1 MKRERARSGTRGAA
15 ALGPAPG
22 DRSGRGPRAAKPGK
36 RGAPSGL
43 TARVQGGAAE
53 SRGSAVDGHGSQ
65 RGVAGRG
72 ASHAA
77 GGGHAGRAAGGQ
89 AGGGLSHYAA
99 GGGVRMV
106 DVSAKP
112 PTYREAEARAFV
124 ALRPAVLAA
133 LERNPKGDPLEI
145 ARIAG
150 IAGAK
155 RTAELIP
162 LCHTLPL
169 SRIQVEARRARGGVR
184 LTSRVGTTAATGVEM
199 EALTA
204 VSIAALTLYD
214 MCKALD
220 HGITIRDVELTR
232 KSGGLSGDFRRPPR
246 GKRLR
251 RRA

>member
-1 MKRERARSGTRGAA
+1 MKRGRGKAA
-15 ALGPAPG
+15 AAKPNVANARRRMAARRTRP
-22 DRSGRGPRAAKPGK
+22 RQEKRRGPRPSPARK
-36 RGAPSGL
+36 RDAPPTAGL
-43 TARVQGGAAE
+43 GPTPIIGT
-53 SRGSAVDGHGSQ
+53 
-65 RGVAGRG
+65 
-72 ASHAA
+72 
-77 GGGHAGRAAGGQ
+77 
-89 AGGGLSHYAA
+89 GLSHYSP

-112 PTYREAEARAFV
+112 PTYREAEAHAFV
-124 ALRPAVLAA
+124 VLRPAVLAA
-133 LERNPKGDPLEI
+133 LSRNPKGDPLEI

-155 RTAELIP
+155 RTAELVP

-220 HGITIRDVELTR
+220 HGITIRDIELTR
-232 KSGGLSGDFRRPPR
+232 KSGGLSGDFRRPPQ

>member
-1 MKRERARSGTRGAA
+1 MKRERAQSGTRGAA
-15 ALGPAPG
+15 ALGSAP
-22 DRSGRGPRAAKPGK
+22 SGRGRRAAGSGR

-43 TARVQGGAAE
+43 TARVHGGAAE
-53 SRGSAVDGHGSQ
+53 PGGSAMDGHGPR
-65 RGVAGRG
+65 RGTAGRG
-72 ASHAA
+72 ASPAQ
-77 GGGHAGRAAGGQ
+77 GGGHGGRAAAGGQ
-89 AGGGLSHYAA
+89 EGGRLSHYAA

-133 LERNPKGDPLEI
+133 LGRNPKGDPLEI

-232 KSGGLSGDFRRPPR
+232 KSGGLSGDFRRLPR

>member
-1 MKRERARSGTRGAA
+1 MKRERARSETRGAA

-53 SRGSAVDGHGSQ
+53 SFDHAAAPNRRGEFA
-65 RGVAGRG
+65 
-72 ASHAA
+72 AA
-77 GGGHAGRAAGGQ
+77 GGGHAGRAARGQ
-89 AGGGLSHYAA
+89 AGRGLSHYAA